1 MSSKGQCTSTTLYL
15 IIYLQKHFLVKVMAF
30 LRKLACVCVQERS
43 NWNESNACVWTLLHF
58 LRDFTIFHLY
68 LCFPARFLSVLSLIT
83 SSTYFYCKQA
93 EFETFWWVNQLST
106 DLNILIVHF
115 AIGCFCCLMV
125 WLLKSGSS
133 LAGSR
138 WTWPVINI
146 KCYSRTHST
155 FLIWH
160 TFWLKQNIQ
169 SGKNV
174 GQDLILSSGNW
185 LDHEQWAFC
194 SRLEPEVNT
203 SLQLIVYSS
212 SPS

>member
-1 MSSKGQCTSTTLYL
+1 MHKHYIISDYL
-15 IIYLQKHFLVKVMAF
+15 FTETFSRQSVGFPPQ
-30 LRKLACVCVQERS
+30 LACVCVPERS
-43 NWNESNACVWTLLHF
+43 NWNESNACVWTLLLF
-58 LRDFTIFHLY
+58 LRDSSIFHLY
-68 LCFPARFLSVLSLIT
+68 LCFPARFLSVPSLIT
-83 SSTYFYCKQA
+83 SSTYFYCNQS
-93 EFETFWWVNQLST
+93 EFETFWWMNPLST

-115 AIGCFCCLMV
+115 ATGCFCCLIV
-125 WLLKSGSS
+125 WLLKSW
-133 LAGSR
+133 SR

-146 KCYSRTHST
+146 KYYSRTHYT

-160 TFWLKQNIQ
+160 TFWLKQNVQ

-194 SRLEPEVNT
+194 SRIEPEVNT

-212 SPS
+212 SSS

>member
-1 MSSKGQCTSTTLYL
+1 MSLCARG
-15 IIYLQKHFLVKVMAF
+15 I
-30 LRKLACVCVQERS
+30 KLK
-43 NWNESNACVWTLLHF
+43 W
-58 LRDFTIFHLY
+58 
-68 LCFPARFLSVLSLIT
+68 PARFLSVPSLIT
-83 SSTYFYCKQA
+83 SSTYFYCKQS
-93 EFETFWWVNQLST
+93 EFWWMNQLST

-115 AIGCFCCLMV
+115 PLCCFCCLMV

-146 KCYSRTHST
+146 KCYSRTHYT

-169 SGKNV
+169 SGKNE
-174 GQDLILSSGNW
+174 GQDLILSSGKW

-194 SRLEPEVNT
+194 TRMEPEVNT
-203 SLQLIVYSS
+203 SLQLIVYSLLPFLNTTDTLTFEEGQGHPQEQCIPMVTFLFQSLSLLLTVKIILLISIFLLS
-212 SPS
+212 SS